1 MRLIVVSNRL
11 PVTVEKKDGKFD
23 LKISPGGLVSGL
35 TAYLDSIKVSSK
47 NKSKKNPEYL
57 WIGWPEIDPDE
68 KTKKQL
74 KKKEL
79 PKLNAYPVF
88 IPEESVDKYYH
99 GFCNNTI
106 WPLFHYF
113 PSYTAFDSDF
123 WHHYKL
129 VNNLFFEAV
138 SEVIKPGDIVWVH
151 DYHLML
157 LPNLLR
163 QKYPELSI
171 GFFLHIPFPV
181 FEIFRLLPGE
191 WREEILEGLL
201 GSDLVG
207 FHIHDYTQYFLRC
220 VLRILGCENNMG
232 KIVYGN
238 RIIKAET
245 FPMGI
250 DYDKYHDAVSSAAVE
265 SNKDKLLKILS
276 DVKVVLSIDRL
287 DYTKGIINRL
297 EAYEKFLEDNPE
309 WHGKVILVI
318 IVVPSRT
325 GVDQYR
331 QMKKQIDE
339 MVGKINGRF
348 GKMNWIPTLY
358 QYRSLS
364 FDSLVA
370 LYSVSDVAMITP
382 LRDGMNLIAKEYIA
396 ARKRSDGVLILSEMA
411 GTAKE
416 LGEAVI
422 INPNNIEEIAHALKR
437 ALEMPLDEQIAA
449 NTVMQARIS
458 NYNVVRW
465 AEDFIQ
471 QLLLLK
477 SEQRQFKACILNARS
492 EKKLVSK
499 YKKAKKR
506 LIILDY
512 EGTLVPFPGHPQKV
526 EPGKN
531 LIKLIKKLSED
542 KKNMVVIM
550 SGSEREFLEKW
561 FGNLKVAVVAENG
574 SWIKGLDGEWRVIKP
589 LTSDWKKQIVP
600 ILKMYADR
608 LPGSF
613 VEEKEYSASLYYRK
627 ADTALSL
634 MRAKEL
640 LDDLVEFTAN
650 LDVHVIRGYR
660 VIAVINSGVNK
671 GTACLHWIKDKSYDF
686 IFSAGDNWT
695 DEELFKMMP
704 RAGNSVRVG
713 VVQSYADFN
722 LHSYDKMLALL
733 KQFLGEKS

>member
-11 PVTVEKKDGKFD
+11 PVIVEKKDDK
-23 LKISPGGLVSGL
+23 LNLRMSPGGLVSGL
-35 TAYLDSIKVSSK
+35 TAYLDSIKGSG
-47 NKSKKNPEYL
+47 KKGPEYL
-57 WIGWPEIDPDE
+57 WIGWPDIEPDA
-68 KTKKQL
+68 KTKKLL
-74 KKKEL
+74 KTKEL

-88 IPEESVDKYYH
+88 IPEESMDKYYY

-113 PSYTAFDSDF
+113 PSYTVFDKEY
-123 WHHYKL
+123 WEHYKL
-129 VNNLFFEAV
+129 VNKLFYDSVA
-138 SEVIKPGDIVWVH
+138 EVIKPDDIVWIH

-157 LPNLLR
+157 LPNMLR
-163 QKYPELSI
+163 KKFPGLSI
-171 GFFLHIPFPV
+171 GFFLHIPFPA
-181 FEIFRLLPGE
+181 FEIFRLLPGK
-191 WREEILEGLL
+191 WRQEILEGLL
-201 GSDLVG
+201 GADIIG

-220 VLRILGCENNMG
+220 VLRLLGHENNMG

-250 DYDKYHDAVSSAAVE
+250 DYDKYHNALSEKSVKE
-265 SNKDKLLKILS
+265 GRQKLNKMLFKQ
-276 DVKVVLSIDRL
+276 KVVLSIDRL

-297 EAYEKFLEDNPE
+297 LAYEKFLVDNPQ
-309 WHGKVILVI
+309 WHRKVVLVI

-348 GKMNWIPTLY
+348 GRMNWIPIVY
-358 QYRSLS
+358 QYRSLP

-396 ARKRSDGVLILSEMA
+396 SRKKGDGVLILSEMA

-422 INPNNIEEIAHALKR
+422 INPNNIEEIADAVKT
-437 ALEMPLDEQIAA
+437 ALEMPLEEQIEA
-449 NTVMQARIS
+449 NSVMQERIKR
-458 NYNVVRW
+458 YNVMRW
-465 AEDFIQ
+465 AEDFMQ

-477 SEQRQFKACILNARS
+477 SEQRQFNARLLNS
-492 EKKLVSK
+492 RAEKSLISK
-499 YKKAKKR
+499 YRKAKRR
-506 LIILDY
+506 LLILDY

-526 EPGKN
+526 EPSRALLKM
-531 LIKLIKKLSED
+531 IKKLVKD
-542 KKNMVVIM
+542 DRNMVVIL
-550 SGSEREFLEKW
+550 SGSERRFLEKW
-561 FGNLKVAVVAENG
+561 FGKLKIALVAENG

-589 LTSDWKKQIVP
+589 LTNDWKKQIVP
-600 ILKMYADR
+600 ILKTYGGR

-627 ADTALSL
+627 ADTELSL
-634 MRAKEL
+634 IRAKEL

-650 LDVHVIRGYR
+650 LDVQVIRGYK

-671 GTACLHWIKDKSYDF
+671 GTACLHWIKDKDYDF
-686 IFSAGDNWT
+686 IFSTGDNWT
-695 DEELFKMMP
+695 DEELFKVMP
-704 RAGNSVRVG
+704 RSGNSVRVG
-713 VVQSYADFN
+713 IVQSNANFN
-722 LHSYDKMLALL
+722 VQTHGEILSLL
-733 KQFLGEKS
+733 KSFLGENNK